1 MSLKLVSNFFFGVLS
16 GRSEESI
23 QSFESRLGPDAESS
37 DLTTGSQLFE
47 GESADIGDF
56 NSGDVSEGLDE
67 FDVFVGID
75 NEGSFSNS
83 VSSVSHFS
91 FSGSEGFGVNDFL
104 DVFVGS
110 ESLEELNGILG
121 FFIGFDS
128 VFNDEGDFRDLF
140 GSVSSGQD
148 EGVEG

>member
-1 MSLKLVSNFFFGVLS
+1 MSLELVTNFFLSVLS

-23 QSFESRLGPDAESS
+23 QSFKSRLGPDAKSS

-47 GESADIGDF
+47 GKSVDIGDF
-56 NSGDVSEGLDE
+56 NSWDVSESLDE
-67 FDVFVGID
+67 FDVFVGIN

-91 FSGSEGFGVNDFL
+91 FSGSESFGVNNFL
-104 DVFVGS
+104 DIFISS
-110 ESLEELNGILG
+110 ESLEELDGILG

-128 VFNDEGDFRDLF
+128 VFNNEGDFRDLF
-140 GSVSSGQD
+140 GSVSSGQN